1 MKKDNE
7 SIVPTSQELLDLSLE
22 LSKMHLARLREKSRS
37 QEGLSP
43 HEGNAICS
51 YLKTFSAINKLEKE
65 MEKESLGDV
74 SKLSDEELKK
84 ELEKL
89 VAKSDG
95 SNHDSDED

>member
-43 HEGNAICS
+43 LEGNAICS

-74 SKLSDEELKK
+74 SKLSDEELKR
-84 ELEKL
+84 ELDKL
-89 VAKSDG
+89 VAG
-95 SNHDSDED
+95 SGGKNDSDED